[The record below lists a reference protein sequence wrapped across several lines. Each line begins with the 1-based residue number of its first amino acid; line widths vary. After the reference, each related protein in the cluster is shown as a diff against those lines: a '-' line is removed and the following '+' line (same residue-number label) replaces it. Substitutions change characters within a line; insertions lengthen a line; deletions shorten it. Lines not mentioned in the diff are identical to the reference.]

1 MQPNIF
7 LLKESRNN
15 EKRVALI
22 PSDVAKLINLGVIV
36 YVEDSAGVWA
46 GYSNADY
53 ISVGARIRHI
63 NYDQIDSYRQALS
76 DIDIIVRV
84 KRPDRAREKI
94 ENSVIKP
101 HTKMIGLLDI
111 LERDSEHISEYQQA
125 KIEYYSFDQFI
136 FPDNTP
142 MDSLKEMSRI
152 AGRLALQH
160 AIETFKKPVIQEV
173 SIIGSGEAGS
183 AASQECIKRN
193 IPHTVITSDVS
204 KSQFLSSQGIHNV
217 VIERTLPLKMRQDN
231 IYQAIKNADIVI
243 TAASTA
249 WVVAPILIPEV
260 TLLKVKSGTVIV
272 DLAVSDGGNVFGSRH
287 DATVTLLNNVKIIN
301 VSGYPKELP
310 VESSQSWSVAS
321 YYFLH
326 LLLTSEDTLI
336 KLKYC

>member
-1 MQPNIF
+1 MQPKIF

-22 PSDVAKLINLGVIV
+22 PSDVAQLINLGVMV

-53 ISVGARIRHI
+53 LLAGARIRQI
-63 NYDQIDSYRQALS
+63 NYDQIDSYRQAFS

-94 ENSVIKP
+94 ENRVIKP
-101 HTKMIGLLDI
+101 HTKMVGLLDI

-125 KIEYYSFDQFI
+125 KIEYYSLDQFI
-136 FPDNTP
+136 FPANTP

-152 AGRLALQH
+152 AGKLALKH
-160 AIETFKKPVIQEV
+160 AIETFNAPVRHV
-173 SIIGSGEAGS
+173 SIIGNGEAGT
-183 AASQECIKRN
+183 ATSQECMKRN
-193 IPHTVITSDVS
+193 IPHTVITSNLS
-204 KSQFLSSQGIHNV
+204 KSKLLSLQGINNV
-217 VIERTLPLKMRQDN
+217 VIERNLPLKLRQDKV
-231 IYQAIKNADIVI
+231 YQAIKDADIVI

-249 WVVAPILIPEV
+249 WAAAPILIPEL
-260 TLLKVKSGTVIV
+260 TLLKLKSGTVIV
-272 DLAVSDGGNVFGSRH
+272 DLAVSDGSNVFGSKH
-287 DATVTLLNNVKIIN
+287 DETVTLANNVKIIN

-310 VESSQSWSVAS
+310 VESSQAWSIAS

-326 LLLTSEDTLI
+326 LLLTSHDSLI
-336 KLKYC
+336 KLRYC